1 MYMNIICT
9 LQYTLNRFYTPPD
22 VPFLRGVAAIRAFVW
37 VSAASILLLLLLY
50 LLLLRRETPANYTTT
65 LE

>member
-1 MYMNIICT
+1 MYIKSHHI
-9 LQYTLNRFYTPPD
+9 PA

-37 VSAASILLLLLLY
+37 VSAASILLLLL
-50 LLLLRRETPANYTTT
+50 RGETPANYTT